1 MNRFPMKTSSM
12 KGQMPFKEGSVLDKT
27 NLRITL
33 SNESATDDTDK
44 IDMPRFSLKQK
55 FAALAV
61 LLAGMNGFAYCHN
74 TAEAPTSSETAATA
88 EPFGQSGREV
98 EFTTLDGEI
107 DVKKVDRE
115 VLHGITTRYTQLQGK
130 TKTDRYMDDS
140 LVARQTDKGRG
151 IEEIIAAKRAT
162 VSHDG
167 QNVVVT
173 TVAHKQ
179 KDTTTGKTTTREEVT
194 LETPQEP
201 GAAQPVGELTT
212 AELLQIT
219 GNTATEVVAASS
231 FRPSANTDP
240 NEKLYYIRM
249 TRTTDEN
256 GAPTFAIEE
265 APASTE
271 NPDDSSPSD
280 SASWQPAPQAET
292 GENLSDM
299 LRFWCV

>member
-1 MNRFPMKTSSM
+1 MKKPWQKTSSM
-12 KGQMPFKEGSVLDKT
+12 EGSFARKPILSET
-27 NLRITL
+27 NSRITL

-44 IDMPRFSLKQK
+44 RDTLRFSLKQK
-55 FAALAV
+55 LAALAA
-61 LLAGMNGFAYCHN
+61 LLAGVSGFAYCHN
-74 TAEAPTSSETAATA
+74 TAEAPVSSETTATA

-98 EFTTLDGEI
+98 EFTTPDGEI

-115 VLHGITTRYTQLQGK
+115 VLHGITTRYTELQGK
-130 TKTDRYMDDS
+130 TKTDRYTGDS
-140 LVARQTDKGRG
+140 LTARQTDKSRG
-151 IEEIIAAKRAT
+151 IEKIITAKRTT

-201 GAAQPVGELTT
+201 GVAQPVGELTT

-219 GNTATEVVAASS
+219 GNPATEVAAASS

-240 NEKLYYIRM
+240 NERPYTRM
-249 TRTTDEN
+249 TRTTNEN
-256 GAPTFAIEE
+256 GAPTFVIEE
-265 APASTE
+265 ASASTE
-271 NPDDSSPSD
+271 NPDGSSPSD
-280 SASWQPAPQAET
+280 SASWQPASRAET
-292 GENLSDM
+292 GENLKYI
-299 LRFWCV
+299 LQAWCV

>member
-1 MNRFPMKTSSM
+1 MKKPWQKTSSM
-12 KGQMPFKEGSVLDKT
+12 EGSFARKPILSET
-27 NLRITL
+27 NSRITL

-44 IDMPRFSLKQK
+44 RDMPRFSLKQK

-74 TAEAPTSSETAATA
+74 TAEAPVSSETAATA

-98 EFTTLDGEI
+98 EFTTPNGEI

-115 VLHGITTRYTQLQGK
+115 VLHGITTRYTKLQGK
-130 TKTDRYMDDS
+130 TKTDRYMGDS
-140 LVARQTDKGRG
+140 LAVHRTDKSRG
-151 IEEIIAAKRAT
+151 IKEIITAERAI
-162 VSHDG
+162 VDRGG

-219 GNTATEVVAASS
+219 GNPATEVAAASS
-231 FRPSANTDP
+231 FRPSGNTDP

-265 APASTE
+265 ASANTE
-271 NPDDSSPSD
+271 NPDDIPSD
-280 SASWQPAPQAET
+280 SASCSQPPKREQAKI
-292 GENLSDM
+292 
-299 LRFWCV
+299 

>member
-1 MNRFPMKTSSM
+1 MKKPWQKTSSM
-12 KGQMPFKEGSVLDKT
+12 EGSFARKPILSET

-44 IDMPRFSLKQK
+44 KDTLRFSLKQK

-74 TAEAPTSSETAATA
+74 TAEAPVSNETAATA

-98 EFTTLDGEI
+98 EFTTPNGEI

-115 VLHGITTRYTQLQGK
+115 VLHGITTRYTKLQGK
-130 TKTDRYMDDS
+130 TKADRYMGDS
-140 LVARQTDKGRG
+140 LAVHRTDKSRA
-151 IEEIIAAKRAT
+151 IKEIITAKRAT

-179 KDTTTGKTTTREEVT
+179 KDITAGKTTTREKVT

-212 AELLQIT
+212 VELLQIT
-219 GNTATEVVAASS
+219 SNPATEVAAASS

-249 TRTTDEN
+249 TRTTNEN

-265 APASTE
+265 APASKE
-271 NPDDSSPSD
+271 NPDDIPSD
-280 SASWQPAPQAET
+280 DASWQPASQAGT
-292 GENLSDM
+292 GKNLKYM
-299 LRFWCV
+299 LQFWCA

>member
-1 MNRFPMKTSSM
+1 MKKPRQKTSSM
-12 KGQMPFKEGSVLDKT
+12 EGSSARKPILDET
-27 NLRITL
+27 NSRITL
-33 SNESATDDTDK
+33 SNESATDDIDK
-44 IDMPRFSLKQK
+44 IGAPRFSFGQK
-55 FAALAV
+55 AAALVA
-61 LLAGMNGFAYCHN
+61 LLISINGAAYCSNH
-74 TAEAPTSSETAATA
+74 ADAPTHSETAATA

-98 EFTTLDGEI
+98 EFTTPDGEI

-115 VLHGITTRYTQLQGK
+115 VLHGITTRYTELQGK
-130 TKTDRYMDDS
+130 TKTDRYMGDS
-140 LVARQTDKGRG
+140 LAVHRTDKSRA
-151 IEEIIAAKRAT
+151 IKEIIAAKRAT

-179 KDTTTGKTTTREEVT
+179 KDATTGKTTTREEVT

-212 AELLQIT
+212 EELLQIT
-219 GNTATEVVAASS
+219 GNPATEVAAASS

-240 NEKLYYIRM
+240 NEKPYTRM

-265 APASTE
+265 ASASTE
-271 NPDDSSPSD
+271 NPDGSSPSD
-280 SASWQPAPQAET
+280 NASWQLAPQAET
-292 GENLSDM
+292 GENLSNI
-299 LRFWCV
+299 LQFWCV

>member
-1 MNRFPMKTSSM
+1 MKKPRQKTSSM
-12 KGQMPFKEGSVLDKT
+12 EGSSARKPILDET
-27 NLRITL
+27 NSRITL
-33 SNESATDDTDK
+33 SNESATDDIDK
-44 IDMPRFSLKQK
+44 IGAPRFSFGQK
-55 FAALAV
+55 AAALVA
-61 LLAGMNGFAYCHN
+61 LLISINGAAYCSNH
-74 TAEAPTSSETAATA
+74 ADAPTHSETAATA

-98 EFTTLDGEI
+98 EFTTPDGEI

-115 VLHGITTRYTQLQGK
+115 VLHGITTRYTELQGK
-130 TKTDRYMDDS
+130 TKTDRYIGDS
-140 LVARQTDKGRG
+140 LAVYQTDKSRG
-151 IEEIIAAKRAT
+151 IKEIIAAKRAT

-179 KDTTTGKTTTREEVT
+179 KDATTGKTTTRKEVT

-201 GAAQPVGELTT
+201 GAAQPVGDLTT

-219 GNTATEVVAASS
+219 GNTATEVTLASS

-265 APASTE
+265 ASASTE

-280 SASWQPAPQAET
+280 SASWQPVSRAET

-299 LRFWCV
+299 LRFWCA

>member
-1 MNRFPMKTSSM
+1 MKKPWQKTSSM
-12 KGQMPFKEGSVLDKT
+12 EGSFARKPILDET
-27 NLRITL
+27 NSRITL

-44 IDMPRFSLKQK
+44 RDMPRLSLKQK

-74 TAEAPTSSETAATA
+74 TAEAPVSSETAATA
-88 EPFGQSGREV
+88 EPFGQSGRDV
-98 EFTTLDGEI
+98 EFTTPDGEI

-115 VLHGITTRYTQLQGK
+115 VLHGITTRYTELQGK
-130 TKTDRYMDDS
+130 TKTDRYTGDS
-140 LVARQTDKGRG
+140 LTARQTDKSRG
-151 IEEIIAAKRAT
+151 IEKIITAKRTT

-201 GAAQPVGELTT
+201 GVAQPVGELTT

-219 GNTATEVVAASS
+219 GNPATEVAAASS
-231 FRPSANTDP
+231 FRPSGNTDP
-240 NEKLYYIRM
+240 NERPYTRM
-249 TRTTDEN
+249 TRTTNEN
-256 GAPTFAIEE
+256 GAPTFVIEE
-265 APASTE
+265 ASASTE
-271 NPDDSSPSD
+271 NPDDIPSD
-280 SASWQPAPQAET
+280 SASWQPASQAGT
-292 GENLSDM
+292 GQNLKYI
-299 LRFWCV
+299 LQAWCV

>member
-1 MNRFPMKTSSM
+1 MKKPWQKTSSM
-12 KGQMPFKEGSVLDKT
+12 EGSFARKPILSET
-27 NLRITL
+27 NSRITL

-44 IDMPRFSLKQK
+44 RDTLRFSLKQK
-55 FAALAV
+55 LAALAA
-61 LLAGMNGFAYCHN
+61 LLTAMSGFAYCHN
-74 TAEAPTSSETAATA
+74 TAEAPVSSETAATA

-98 EFTTLDGEI
+98 EFTTPDGEI

-115 VLHGITTRYTQLQGK
+115 VLHGITTRYTELKGK
-130 TKTDRYMDDS
+130 KTDRYMGDS
-140 LVARQTDKGRG
+140 LAVYRTDKSRA
-151 IEEIIAAKRAT
+151 IKEIITAKRAT

-179 KDTTTGKTTTREEVT
+179 KDITAGKTTTREKVT

-212 AELLQIT
+212 VELLQIT
-219 GNTATEVVAASS
+219 SNPATEVAAASS

-249 TRTTDEN
+249 TRTTNEN

-265 APASTE
+265 APASKE
-271 NPDDSSPSD
+271 NPDDIPSD
-280 SASWQPAPQAET
+280 DASWQPASQAGT
-292 GENLSDM
+292 GKNLKYM
-299 LRFWCV
+299 LQFWCA

>member
-1 MNRFPMKTSSM
+1 M
-12 KGQMPFKEGSVLDKT
+12 EGSFARKPILSET
-27 NLRITL
+27 NSRITL
-33 SNESATDDTDK
+33 SNESAADDTDK
-44 IDMPRFSLKQK
+44 IGALRFSLKQK

-74 TAEAPTSSETAATA
+74 TAEAPVSSETTATA

-98 EFTTLDGEI
+98 EFTTPNGEI

-115 VLHGITTRYTQLQGK
+115 VLHGITTRYTKLQGK
-130 TKTDRYMDDS
+130 TKADRYMGDS
-140 LVARQTDKGRG
+140 LAVHQTDKSRA
-151 IEEIIAAKRAT
+151 IKEIITAKRAI
-162 VSHDG
+162 VDRG
-167 QNVVVT
+167 RQNVVVT

-201 GAAQPVGELTT
+201 GAAQPVGDLTT

-219 GNTATEVVAASS
+219 GNPATEVTLVSS

-265 APASTE
+265 ASASTE
-271 NPDDSSPSD
+271 NPDGSSPSD
-280 SASWQPAPQAET
+280 NASWQPAPQAET

-299 LRFWCV
+299 LRFWCA

>member
-1 MNRFPMKTSSM
+1 MKKPWQKTSSM
-12 KGQMPFKEGSVLDKT
+12 EGSFARKPILNET
-27 NLRITL
+27 NSRITL

-44 IDMPRFSLKQK
+44 RDMPRLSLKQK
-55 FAALAV
+55 LAALAA
-61 LLAGMNGFAYCHN
+61 LLTAMNGFAYCHN
-74 TAEAPTSSETAATA
+74 TAEAPVSSETAATA
-88 EPFGQSGREV
+88 EPFEQSGREV
-98 EFTTLDGEI
+98 EFTTPDGEI

-115 VLHGITTRYTQLQGK
+115 VLHGITTRYTELQGK
-130 TKTDRYMDDS
+130 TKTDRYMGDS
-140 LVARQTDKGRG
+140 LAVHQTDKSRA
-151 IEEIIAAKRAT
+151 IKEIITAKRTT
-162 VSHDG
+162 VSYDG

-194 LETPQEP
+194 LETPQES

-219 GNTATEVVAASS
+219 GNPATEVTLASS

-265 APASTE
+265 ASASTE

-299 LRFWCV
+299 LRFWCA

>member
-1 MNRFPMKTSSM
+1 MEKPWQKTSSM
-12 KGQMPFKEGSVLDKT
+12 KGSFARKPILDET
-27 NLRITL
+27 NSRITL
-33 SNESATDDTDK
+33 DRESAADTDK
-44 IDMPRFSLKQK
+44 RDTLRFSLKQK

-74 TAEAPTSSETAATA
+74 TAEAPTSSETTATA

-98 EFTTLDGEI
+98 EFTTPDGEI

-115 VLHGITTRYTQLQGK
+115 VLHGITTRYTELQGK

-140 LVARQTDKGRG
+140 LVARQTDKSRA
-151 IEEIIAAKRAT
+151 IEEIITAKRDI
-162 VSHDG
+162 VDRGG
-167 QNVVVT
+167 QNFVVT

-201 GAAQPVGELTT
+201 GASQPVGDLTT

-219 GNTATEVVAASS
+219 GNPATEVTLASS
-231 FRPSANTDP
+231 FRQSASTDP
-240 NEKLYYIRM
+240 NEKPYTRMIRS
-249 TRTTDEN
+249 TDEN
-256 GAPTFAIEE
+256 GAPTFVIEE

-271 NPDDSSPSD
+271 NPDGSSPSD
-280 SASWQPAPQAET
+280 SASWQPASQAGT
-292 GENLSDM
+292 GQNLKYI
-299 LRFWCV
+299 LQAWCV

>member
-1 MNRFPMKTSSM
+1 MKKPWQKTSSM
-12 KGQMPFKEGSVLDKT
+12 EGSFARKPILSET
-27 NLRITL
+27 NSRITL

-44 IDMPRFSLKQK
+44 INMPRLSLKQK
-55 FAALAV
+55 LAALAA
-61 LLAGMNGFAYCHN
+61 LLTAMNGFAYCHN
-74 TAEAPTSSETAATA
+74 TAEAPVSSETAATA

-98 EFTTLDGEI
+98 EFTTPDGEI

-115 VLHGITTRYTQLQGK
+115 VLHGITTRYTELKGK
-130 TKTDRYMDDS
+130 KTDRYMGDS
-140 LVARQTDKGRG
+140 LAVYRTDKSRA
-151 IEEIIAAKRAT
+151 IKEIITAKRAT

-201 GAAQPVGELTT
+201 GAAQPVGDLTT

-219 GNTATEVVAASS
+219 GNPATEVTLVSS

-265 APASTE
+265 ASASTE
-271 NPDDSSPSD
+271 NPDGSSPSD
-280 SASWQPAPQAET
+280 NASWQPAPQAET

-299 LRFWCV
+299 LRFWCA

>member
-1 MNRFPMKTSSM
+1 MKKPWQKTSSM
-12 KGQMPFKEGSVLDKT
+12 EGSFARKPILSET
-27 NLRITL
+27 NSRIRL
-33 SNESATDDTDK
+33 SNESTTDDTDK
-44 IDMPRFSLKQK
+44 IDMPRLSLKQK
-55 FAALAV
+55 LAALAA
-61 LLAGMNGFAYCHN
+61 LLTAMNGFAYCHN
-74 TAEAPTSSETAATA
+74 TAEAPVSSETAATA

-98 EFTTLDGEI
+98 EFTTPDGEI

-115 VLHGITTRYTQLQGK
+115 VLHGITTRYTKLKGK
-130 TKTDRYMDDS
+130 TKTDRYMGDS
-140 LVARQTDKGRG
+140 LAVYRTDKSRA
-151 IEEIIAAKRAT
+151 IKEIITAKRAT

-179 KDTTTGKTTTREEVT
+179 KDITTGKTTTREKVT

-212 AELLQIT
+212 VELLQIT
-219 GNTATEVVAASS
+219 SNPATEVAAASS

-249 TRTTDEN
+249 TRTTNEN

-265 APASTE
+265 APASKE
-271 NPDDSSPSD
+271 NPDDIPSD
-280 SASWQPAPQAET
+280 DASWQPASQAGT
-292 GENLSDM
+292 GKNLKYM
-299 LRFWCV
+299 LQFWCA

>member
-1 MNRFPMKTSSM
+1 MKKPWQKTSSM
-12 KGQMPFKEGSVLDKT
+12 EGSFARKPILSET
-27 NLRITL
+27 NSRITL

-44 IDMPRFSLKQK
+44 INMPRLSLKQK
-55 FAALAV
+55 LAALAA
-61 LLAGMNGFAYCHN
+61 LLTAMNGFAYCHN
-74 TAEAPTSSETAATA
+74 TAEAPVSNETAATA

-98 EFTTLDGEI
+98 EFTTPDGEI

-115 VLHGITTRYTQLQGK
+115 VLHGITTRYTELQGK
-130 TKTDRYMDDS
+130 TKDRYIGDS
-140 LVARQTDKGRG
+140 LAVYQTDKSRG
-151 IEEIIAAKRAT
+151 IKEIITAKRAT

-179 KDTTTGKTTTREEVT
+179 KDTTTGKTTTREKVT

-212 AELLQIT
+212 TELLQIT
-219 GNTATEVVAASS
+219 GNPATEVAAASS

-265 APASTE
+265 ASASTE

-299 LRFWCV
+299 LRFWCA

>member
-1 MNRFPMKTSSM
+1 MKKPWQKTSSM
-12 KGQMPFKEGSVLDKT
+12 EGSFARKPILSET
-27 NLRITL
+27 NSRITL

-44 IDMPRFSLKQK
+44 RDTLRFSLKQK
-55 FAALAV
+55 LAALAA
-61 LLAGMNGFAYCHN
+61 LLTAMSGFAYCHN
-74 TAEAPTSSETAATA
+74 TAEAPVSSETAATA

-98 EFTTLDGEI
+98 EFTTPDGEI

-115 VLHGITTRYTQLQGK
+115 VLHGITTRYTELKGK
-130 TKTDRYMDDS
+130 KTDRYMGDS
-140 LVARQTDKGRG
+140 LAVYRTDKSRA
-151 IEEIIAAKRAT
+151 IKEIITAKRAT

-179 KDTTTGKTTTREEVT
+179 NGKTTTREKVT

-212 AELLQIT
+212 VELLQIT
-219 GNTATEVVAASS
+219 SNPATEVAAASS

-249 TRTTDEN
+249 TRTTNEN

-265 APASTE
+265 APASKE
-271 NPDDSSPSD
+271 NPDDIPSD
-280 SASWQPAPQAET
+280 DASWQPASQAGT
-292 GENLSDM
+292 GKNLKYM
-299 LRFWCV
+299 LQFWCA

>member
-1 MNRFPMKTSSM
+1 MKKPRQKTSSM
-12 KGQMPFKEGSVLDKT
+12 EGSSARKPILDET
-27 NLRITL
+27 NSRITL

-44 IDMPRFSLKQK
+44 IGVPRFSLGQK
-55 FAALAV
+55 AAALVA
-61 LLAGMNGFAYCHN
+61 LLIGINGAAYCSNH
-74 TAEAPTSSETAATA
+74 ADAPTHSETAATA

-98 EFTTLDGEI
+98 EFTTPNGEI

-115 VLHGITTRYTQLQGK
+115 VLHGITTRYTELQGK
-130 TKTDRYMDDS
+130 TKTDRYMGDS
-140 LVARQTDKGRG
+140 LAVYRTDKSRA
-151 IEEIIAAKRAT
+151 IKEIITAKRTT

-219 GNTATEVVAASS
+219 GNPATEVAAASS

-265 APASTE
+265 APTSNE
-271 NPDDSSPSD
+271 NPDDIPSD
-280 SASWQPAPQAET
+280 SASWQSASQAGT

-299 LRFWCV
+299 LRFWCA

>member
-1 MNRFPMKTSSM
+1 MKKPWQKTSSM
-12 KGQMPFKEGSVLDKT
+12 EGSFARKPILSET
-27 NLRITL
+27 NSRITL
-33 SNESATDDTDK
+33 SNESAADDTDK
-44 IDMPRFSLKQK
+44 IGAPRFSFGQK
-55 FAALAV
+55 AAALVA
-61 LLAGMNGFAYCHN
+61 LLIGINGAAYCSNH
-74 TAEAPTSSETAATA
+74 ADAPTHSETAATA

-98 EFTTLDGEI
+98 EFTTPNGEI

-115 VLHGITTRYTQLQGK
+115 VLHGITTRYTELQGK
-130 TKTDRYMDDS
+130 TKTDRYMGDS
-140 LVARQTDKGRG
+140 LAVHRTDKSRA
-151 IEEIIAAKRAT
+151 IKEIITAKRTT

-167 QNVVVT
+167 QNFVVT

-201 GAAQPVGELTT
+201 GVAQPAGGLTT

-219 GNTATEVVAASS
+219 GNPATEVTLVSS

-265 APASTE
+265 ASASTE
-271 NPDDSSPSD
+271 NPDGSSPSD
-280 SASWQPAPQAET
+280 NASWQPAPQAET

-299 LRFWCV
+299 LRFWCA

>member
-1 MNRFPMKTSSM
+1 M
-12 KGQMPFKEGSVLDKT
+12 
-27 NLRITL
+27 
-33 SNESATDDTDK
+33 
-44 IDMPRFSLKQK
+44 
-55 FAALAV
+55 
-61 LLAGMNGFAYCHN
+61 
-74 TAEAPTSSETAATA
+74 
-88 EPFGQSGREV
+88 
-98 EFTTLDGEI
+98 
-107 DVKKVDRE
+107 KKVDRE
-115 VLHGITTRYTQLQGK
+115 VLHGITTRYTELQGK

-201 GAAQPVGELTT
+201 GAAQPTGDLTT

-219 GNTATEVVAASS
+219 GNTATKVAAASS

-240 NEKLYYIRM
+240 NEKPYTRM

-256 GAPTFAIEE
+256 GAPTFIIEE
-265 APASTE
+265 ASANTE
-271 NPDDSSPSD
+271 NPDDIPSD
-280 SASWQPAPQAET
+280 SASWQPASQAGT
-292 GENLSDM
+292 DQNLKYI
-299 LRFWCV
+299 LQAWYV

>member
-1 MNRFPMKTSSM
+1 MKKPWQKTSSM
-12 KGQMPFKEGSVLDKT
+12 EGSFARKPILDET
-27 NLRITL
+27 NSRITL

-44 IDMPRFSLKQK
+44 RDMPRLSLKQK

-74 TAEAPTSSETAATA
+74 TAEAPVSSETAATA
-88 EPFGQSGREV
+88 EPFGQSGRYV
-98 EFTTLDGEI
+98 EFTTPDGEI

-115 VLHGITTRYTQLQGK
+115 VLHGITTRYTKLQGK

-140 LVARQTDKGRG
+140 LVARQTDKGRA

-167 QNVVVT
+167 QNVIVT

-194 LETPQEP
+194 LETPQES
-201 GAAQPVGELTT
+201 GAAQPAGELTT

-219 GNTATEVVAASS
+219 GNPATEVAAASS

-240 NEKLYYIRM
+240 NERPYTRM

-256 GAPTFAIEE
+256 GAPTFVIEE
-265 APASTE
+265 ASASAE
-271 NPDDSSPSD
+271 NPDDIPSD
-280 SASWQPAPQAET
+280 SASWQSASQAGT
-292 GENLSDM
+292 GENLSNI
-299 LRFWCV
+299 LQFWCV

>member
-1 MNRFPMKTSSM
+1 MKKPWQKTSSM
-12 KGQMPFKEGSVLDKT
+12 EGSFARKPILSET

-44 IDMPRFSLKQK
+44 KDTLRFSLKQK

-74 TAEAPTSSETAATA
+74 TAEAPVSSETAATA
-88 EPFGQSGREV
+88 EPFGQSGRDV
-98 EFTTLDGEI
+98 EFTTPDGEI

-115 VLHGITTRYTQLQGK
+115 VLHGITTRYTELQGK
-130 TKTDRYMDDS
+130 TKTDRYTGDS
-140 LVARQTDKGRG
+140 LTARQTDKSRG
-151 IEEIIAAKRAT
+151 IEKIITAKRAI
-162 VSHDG
+162 VDRGG

-201 GAAQPVGELTT
+201 GVAQPVGELTT

-219 GNTATEVVAASS
+219 GNPATEVAAASS

-240 NEKLYYIRM
+240 NERPYTRM
-249 TRTTDEN
+249 TRTTNEN
-256 GAPTFAIEE
+256 GAPTFVIEE
-265 APASTE
+265 ASASTE
-271 NPDDSSPSD
+271 NPDDIPSD
-280 SASWQPAPQAET
+280 SASWQPASQAGT
-292 GENLSDM
+292 GQNLKYI
-299 LRFWCV
+299 LQAWCV

>member
-1 MNRFPMKTSSM
+1 MKKPWQKTSSM
-12 KGQMPFKEGSVLDKT
+12 EGSFARKPILSET

-44 IDMPRFSLKQK
+44 KDTLRFSLKQK

-74 TAEAPTSSETAATA
+74 TAEAPVSNETAATA

-98 EFTTLDGEI
+98 EFTTPNGEI

-115 VLHGITTRYTQLQGK
+115 VLHGITTRYTKLQGK
-130 TKTDRYMDDS
+130 TKADRYMGDS
-140 LVARQTDKGRG
+140 LAVHQTDKSRA
-151 IEEIIAAKRAT
+151 IKEIITAKRAI
-162 VSHDG
+162 VDRG
-167 QNVVVT
+167 RQNVVVT

-201 GAAQPVGELTT
+201 GAAQPVGDLTT

-219 GNTATEVVAASS
+219 GNPATEVTLVSS

-265 APASTE
+265 ASASTE
-271 NPDDSSPSD
+271 NPDGSSPRD
-280 SASWQPAPQAET
+280 NASWQPAPQAET

-299 LRFWCV
+299 LRFWCE

>member
-1 MNRFPMKTSSM
+1 M
-12 KGQMPFKEGSVLDKT
+12 EGSSARKPILDET
-27 NLRITL
+27 NPRITL

-44 IDMPRFSLKQK
+44 RDMPRLSLKQK
-55 FAALAV
+55 LAALAA
-61 LLAGMNGFAYCHN
+61 LLTAMSGFAYCHN
-74 TAEAPTSSETAATA
+74 TAEAPVSSETAATA

-98 EFTTLDGEI
+98 EFTTPDGEI

-115 VLHGITTRYTQLQGK
+115 VLHGITTRYTELQGK
-130 TKTDRYMDDS
+130 TKTDRYMGDS
-140 LVARQTDKGRG
+140 LAVHRTDKSRA
-151 IEEIIAAKRAT
+151 IKEIITAKRTT

-167 QNVVVT
+167 QNFVVT

-212 AELLQIT
+212 VELLQIT
-219 GNTATEVVAASS
+219 GNPATEVAAASS
-231 FRPSANTDP
+231 FHPSANTDP

-256 GAPTFAIEE
+256 GAPTFVIEE
-265 APASTE
+265 ASANTE
-271 NPDDSSPSD
+271 NPDGSSPSD
-280 SASWQPAPQAET
+280 SASWQPASRVET
-292 GENLSDM
+292 DQNLSDI
-299 LRFWCV
+299 LQVWCV

>member
-1 MNRFPMKTSSM
+1 MKKPWKKTSSM
-12 KGQMPFKEGSVLDKT
+12 EGSFARKPILSET
-27 NLRITL
+27 NSRITL

-44 IDMPRFSLKQK
+44 RDTLRFSLKQK
-55 FAALAV
+55 LAALAA
-61 LLAGMNGFAYCHN
+61 LLTAMSGFAYCHN
-74 TAEAPTSSETAATA
+74 TAEAPVSSETAATA

-98 EFTTLDGEI
+98 EFTTPDGEI

-115 VLHGITTRYTQLQGK
+115 VLHGITTRYTELKGK
-130 TKTDRYMDDS
+130 KTDRYMGDS
-140 LVARQTDKGRG
+140 LAVYRTDKSRA
-151 IEEIIAAKRAT
+151 IKEIITAKRAT

-179 KDTTTGKTTTREEVT
+179 KDITAGKTTTREKVT

-212 AELLQIT
+212 VELLQIT
-219 GNTATEVVAASS
+219 SNPATEVAAASS

-249 TRTTDEN
+249 TRTTNEN

-265 APASTE
+265 APASKE
-271 NPDDSSPSD
+271 NPDDIPSD
-280 SASWQPAPQAET
+280 DASWQPASQAGT
-292 GENLSDM
+292 GKNLKYM
-299 LRFWCV
+299 LQFWCA

>member
-1 MNRFPMKTSSM
+1 MKKPWQKTSSM
-12 KGQMPFKEGSVLDKT
+12 EGSFARKPILSET

-44 IDMPRFSLKQK
+44 KDTLRFSLKQK

-74 TAEAPTSSETAATA
+74 TAEAPVSNETAATA

-98 EFTTLDGEI
+98 EFTTPNGEI

-115 VLHGITTRYTQLQGK
+115 VLHGITTRYTELQGK

-140 LVARQTDKGRG
+140 LVARQTDKRRA

-219 GNTATEVVAASS
+219 GNPATEVAAASS
-231 FRPSANTDP
+231 FHPSANTDP

-265 APASTE
+265 ASASTE
-271 NPDDSSPSD
+271 NP
-280 SASWQPAPQAET
+280 
-292 GENLSDM
+292 
-299 LRFWCV
+299 

>member
-1 MNRFPMKTSSM
+1 MKKPWQKTSSM
-12 KGQMPFKEGSVLDKT
+12 EGSFARKPILSET
-27 NLRITL
+27 NSRITL

-44 IDMPRFSLKQK
+44 INMPRLSLKQK
-55 FAALAV
+55 LAALAA
-61 LLAGMNGFAYCHN
+61 LLTAMNGFAYCHN
-74 TAEAPTSSETAATA
+74 TAEAPVSNETAATA

-98 EFTTLDGEI
+98 EFTTPDGEI

-115 VLHGITTRYTQLQGK
+115 VLHGITTRYTELQGK
-130 TKTDRYMDDS
+130 TKDRYIGDS
-140 LVARQTDKGRG
+140 LAVYQTDKSRG
-151 IEEIIAAKRAT
+151 IKEIITAKRAT

-179 KDTTTGKTTTREEVT
+179 KDTTTGKTTTREKVT

-201 GAAQPVGELTT
+201 GAAQPVGELM
-212 AELLQIT
+212 QIT
-219 GNTATEVVAASS
+219 GNPATEVAAASS

-265 APASTE
+265 ASANTE
-271 NPDDSSPSD
+271 NPDDIPSD
-280 SASWQPAPQAET
+280 SASWQSASQAGT
-292 GENLSDM
+292 GKNLKYM
-299 LRFWCV
+299 LQFWCA

>member
-1 MNRFPMKTSSM
+1 MKKPWQKTSSM
-12 KGQMPFKEGSVLDKT
+12 EGSFARKPILDET
-27 NLRITL
+27 NSRITL

-44 IDMPRFSLKQK
+44 RDMPRLSLKQK

-74 TAEAPTSSETAATA
+74 TAEAPVSSETAATA
-88 EPFGQSGREV
+88 EPFGQSGRDV
-98 EFTTLDGEI
+98 EFTTPDGEI

-115 VLHGITTRYTQLQGK
+115 VLHGITTRYTELQGK
-130 TKTDRYMDDS
+130 TKTDRYTGDS
-140 LVARQTDKGRG
+140 LTARQTDKSRG
-151 IEEIIAAKRAT
+151 IEKIITAKRAT

-201 GAAQPVGELTT
+201 GVAQPVGELTT

-219 GNTATEVVAASS
+219 GNPATEVAAASS

-240 NEKLYYIRM
+240 NERPYTRM
-249 TRTTDEN
+249 TRTTNEN
-256 GAPTFAIEE
+256 GAPTFVIEE
-265 APASTE
+265 ASASAE
-271 NPDDSSPSD
+271 NPDGSSPSD
-280 SASWQPAPQAET
+280 SASWQSASQAGT
-292 GENLSDM
+292 GENLSNI
-299 LRFWCV
+299 LQFWCV

>member
-1 MNRFPMKTSSM
+1 MKKPRQKTSSM
-12 KGQMPFKEGSVLDKT
+12 EGSSARKPILDET
-27 NLRITL
+27 NPRITL
-33 SNESATDDTDK
+33 SNESAADDIDK
-44 IDMPRFSLKQK
+44 IGVPRFSLGQK
-55 FAALAV
+55 AAALVA
-61 LLAGMNGFAYCHN
+61 LLIGINGAAYCSNH
-74 TAEAPTSSETAATA
+74 ADAPTHSETAATA

-98 EFTTLDGEI
+98 EFTTPNGEI

-115 VLHGITTRYTQLQGK
+115 VLHGITTRYTELQGK
-130 TKTDRYMDDS
+130 TKTDRYMGDS
-140 LVARQTDKGRG
+140 LAVYRTDKSRA
-151 IEEIIAAKRAT
+151 IKEIITAKRTT

-179 KDTTTGKTTTREEVT
+179 KDITTGKTTTREKVT

-219 GNTATEVVAASS
+219 SNPATEVAAASS
-231 FRPSANTDP
+231 FYPSANTDP

-256 GAPTFAIEE
+256 GAPTFTIEE

-271 NPDDSSPSD
+271 NPDDIPSD
-280 SASWQPAPQAET
+280 DASWQPASQAGT
-292 GENLSDM
+292 GKNLKDI
-299 LRFWCV
+299 LQAWCV

>member
-98 EFTTLDGEI
+98 EFTTPDGEI

-130 TKTDRYMDDS
+130 TKTDRYTGDS
-140 LVARQTDKGRG
+140 RF
-151 IEEIIAAKRAT
+151 
-162 VSHDG
+162 S
-167 QNVVVT
+167 
-173 TVAHKQ
+173 
-179 KDTTTGKTTTREEVT
+179 
-194 LETPQEP
+194 
-201 GAAQPVGELTT
+201 
-212 AELLQIT
+212 
-219 GNTATEVVAASS
+219 
-231 FRPSANTDP
+231 
-240 NEKLYYIRM
+240 Y
-249 TRTTDEN
+249 
-256 GAPTFAIEE
+256 GAP
-265 APASTE
+265 
-271 NPDDSSPSD
+271 D
-280 SASWQPAPQAET
+280 
-292 GENLSDM
+292 
-299 LRFWCV
+299 